1 MMLENIYIRC
11 YDAFMRTTITLDDH
25 LEQDIKELAVRE
37 KTTFKAITNEL
48 LRQGLEARER
58 SPAYS
63 FSVEAEDCGVKE
75 GYDEEKLNQIYDE
88 LEADG

>member
-1 MMLENIYIRC
+1 
-11 YDAFMRTTITLDDH
+11 MRTTITLDDQ

-48 LRQGLEARER
+48 LRRGFEARES
-58 SPAYS
+58 SPVYN

-75 GYDEEKLNQIYDE
+75 GIDEEKLNQAYDE
-88 LEADG
+88 LEAEG